1 MERRHMDT
9 ALERLRGKISVL
21 IGKTSRMNYGFR
33 IQNYDV
39 ALRQLSEVLAGL
51 DDFYVRLEE
60 NRKFFEALDYSPE
73 MVNVLEN
80 LNLILKAQEQE
91 DYVLI
96 GDLFELS
103 IIPFLKELQGLLIS
117 QAMSEAEECGGIYP
131 YDREKLH
138 KTISGLI
145 CEEKQRQKLLGRLK
159 EAGAIC
165 APGYRVEFTSCGEM
179 TVVVNTEKRERYFHS
194 NGEVRA
200 EAHQLAISWYREEK
214 GTYLVYGLGL
224 GYHIEEL
231 AHLSDGVLVEVYES
245 DPDIVLLA
253 SAYGT
258 VSHLLELA
266 NVKVIYDPEFTEL
279 TSRLN
284 QIKEDEE
291 LVLHYPSLLNIH
303 DSRVREKL
311 EEYFVQF
318 SSVKNQLPLLNQN
331 FRSNIMN
338 YDSSAEVLADKFKNR
353 DIYIVAAGPSL
364 DKNCN
369 LLKEREAD
377 SIIIATGTVLKKLLS
392 EGLRPDYFVV
402 SDANARIYAQINGL
416 EQLDIPM
423 LFLSTAYKGF
433 AANYQGK
440 KYLMLQ
446 EEFVPAEQYAGQKG
460 LKLFE
465 TGGSVSTTALDAAI
479 KLGGKRIIFLGLDL
493 AYTDNYVHAS
503 NTSRR
508 NLTESKDLR
517 EVLDINGKKVYTS
530 RSLLIYRKWIERHI
544 GKFKDIEFLNATEG
558 GIPIEGMRN
567 VRLKD
572 I

>member
-1 MERRHMDT
+1 M
-9 ALERLRGKISVL
+9 LERLREEISVL
-21 IGKTSRMNYGFR
+21 IGQISRMNYSFR
-33 IQNYDV
+33 IQNYDA
-39 ALRQLSEVLAGL
+39 ALRQLSGVLAGL
-51 DDFYVRLEE
+51 DDFYVRIEE

-73 MVNVLEN
+73 MVNILEN
-80 LNLILKAQEQE
+80 LNLILNAQEQE

-103 IIPFLKELQGLLIS
+103 VMPFLKELQGMLIS
-117 QAMSEAEECGGIYP
+117 QAMLEAEACGGAYP
-131 YDREKLH
+131 YDREKAH
-138 KTISGLI
+138 KSISGLI

-159 EAGAIC
+159 EAGTGTIC
-165 APGYRVEFTSCGEM
+165 ATGYRVEFTSCGEM
-179 TVVVNTEKRERYFHS
+179 TVVVNTGERERYFHS

-224 GYHIEEL
+224 GYHIDEL
-231 AHLSDGVLVEVYES
+231 AHLSEGVLVEVYES
-245 DPDIVLLA
+245 DPNIILLA

-258 VSHLLELA
+258 ISHLLELA
-266 NVKVIYDPEFTEL
+266 NVKVVYDPEFAEL

-311 EEYFVQF
+311 EEYFIQF

-338 YDSSAEVLADKFKNR
+338 YDSSADILSDKFKDR
-353 DIYIVAAGPSL
+353 DVYIVAAGPSL
-364 DKNCN
+364 DKNCH
-369 LLKEREAD
+369 LLKERESD
-377 SIIIATGTVLKKLLS
+377 SIVIATGTVLKKLLA
-392 EGLRPDYFVV
+392 EGIRPDYFVV
-402 SDANARIYAQINGL
+402 SDANARVYAQINGI
-416 EQLDIPM
+416 EHLDIPM
-423 LFLSTAYKGF
+423 LLLSTAYKGF
-433 AANYQGK
+433 ATNYQGK
-440 KYLMLQ
+440 KYLLLQ

-508 NLTESKDLR
+508 DLSDSKDLR
-517 EVLDINGKKVYTS
+517 EVLDISGKKVYTS

-567 VRLKD
+567 VRLRD